1 MLIFLAL
8 ARLDRPLEQAAIC
21 WRPVTSRRVKIWEPT
36 QVSPLTSKNQ
46 VTFAIALSNVPG
58 QVGDECSV
66 EKVEKATGLSFD
78 DIDVALGQKLMILS
92 SYGARNGSGTFTRY
106 E

>member
-1 MLIFLAL
+1 MVLPMPSAHSPRSRGAAHTLQASRTRFGGLTRVQMLR
-8 ARLDRPLEQAAIC
+8 ARVLPLL
-21 WRPVTSRRVKIWEPT
+21 PK
-36 QVSPLTSKNQ
+36 
-46 VTFAIALSNVPG
+46 
-58 QVGDECSV
+58 VGDECSV